1 MPKFLKSSSKTS
13 CPKNSCIDDI
23 YIKKYFINLMEYL
36 KLLSRIKIIQ
46 EPKKILNEPKH
57 FIIIINDENPHI
69 IIDIYPIIK
78 R

>member
-1 MPKFLKSSSKTS
+1 
-13 CPKNSCIDDI
+13 
-23 YIKKYFINLMEYL
+23 MEYL